1 VYRLERVFNCRDDQ
15 FAKWNK
21 RDNGRVSMKMVEAV
35 IRHHKVDDVKN
46 ALARLGVQ
54 GMTASEVRGFGRQK
68 GHEES
73 YSGVAITFNFLPKVK
88 LEIVVSDEQVKAVC
102 NAIMKSASTGKI
114 GDGKIFV
121 LDLDETVRIRTGE
134 IGDQAI

>member
-1 VYRLERVFNCRDDQ
+1 MYRLEKVFNCRNDE
-15 FAKWNK
+15 FAKWK
-21 RDNGRVSMKMVEAV
+21 KHDKGRVSVKMVEAI
-35 IRHHKVDDVKN
+35 IRHHKVEDVKD

-73 YSGVAITFNFLPKVK
+73 YRGVAITVNFLPKVK

-102 NAIMKSASTGKI
+102 NAIMKSASTGEI

-121 LDLDETVRIRTGE
+121 HDLDETVRIRTGE